1 MHISLYLIWF
11 HEIHVKY
18 VKMKQPRTIIKK
30 WHVPMFAVSPCCW
43 NWSTCFPWKDYSHR
57 RLFFSQII
65 LQEIKAGSFSI
76 EFRCS
81 CAINK
86 FKTSTL
92 CGRTFNYSTEHLKIP
107 GNYTMYNYLLTTEK
121 KSVIFSGSRQMQ
133 QRNIILSQ
141 GTCKS
146 LPEYLI
152 LSGCFE
158 ISLPFIPRKKANS

>member
-1 MHISLYLIWF
+1 MISWNLCKICKNETTTNYY
-11 HEIHVKY
+11 K
-18 VKMKQPRTIIKK
+18 KMA
-30 WHVPMFAVSPCCW
+30 VPMFAVSPCCW

-65 LQEIKAGSFSI
+65 LPEIKTGSFSI

-133 QRNIILSQ
+133 QRNTILSQ
-141 GTCKS
+141 EICKY

-158 ISLPFIPRKKANS
+158 FFLPFIPLKKANS